1 MTKSP
6 SLAHVSTEKVLGVVA
21 CVLCAGAYTF
31 CAGAENCLLEGF
43 LPRLKPHAHT
53 RKHQHKH
60 QHTDQHTD
68 HDHNPDVLGS
78 IPPGAVVVALAVAAA
93 LLLLL

>member
-60 QHTDQHTD
+60 QHTDHHD

>member
-1 MTKSP
+1 MTKCP

-60 QHTDQHTD
+60 QHTDHHD